1 MPGTVPDPPL
11 QSAQIILVFEEE
23 GFLFFRRNVFGYYK
37 GVDQALFQVLF
48 RLYQGSARPTKVFA
62 SPVPS

>member
-11 QSAQIILVFEEE
+11 HSSCFEEE
-23 GFLFFRRNVFGYYK
+23 GFLSFSRNVFGYYE
-37 GVDQALFQVLF
+37 GVDQTLLQVLF
-48 RLYQGSARPTKVFA
+48 RLYQGSARPTKVLA

>member
-11 QSAQIILVFEEE
+11 HSSCFEAE
-23 GFLFFRRNVFGYYK
+23 GFLSYSRNVLGYYE

-48 RLYQGSARPTKVFA
+48 RLYQGSARSTEVLA

>member
-11 QSAQIILVFEEE
+11 HSSCFEEE
-23 GFLFFRRNVFGYYK
+23 GFLSYSRNVFEYYE
-37 GVDQALFQVLF
+37 GVFQVLF
-48 RLYQGSARPTKVFA
+48 RLYQGSARPTKVLA

>member
-11 QSAQIILVFEEE
+11 HSSCFEEE
-23 GFLFFRRNVFGYYK
+23 GFLSYSRNVFGYYEE
-37 GVDQALFQVLF
+37 VDQALFQVLF
-48 RLYQGSARPTKVFA
+48 RLYQGSARPTKVLA

>member
-1 MPGTVPDPPL
+1 M
-11 QSAQIILVFEEE
+11 
-23 GFLFFRRNVFGYYK
+23 FFSRNVFGYYE

-48 RLYQGSARPTKVFA
+48 RLYQGSARPTKVLA